1 MKKILSSIKEF
12 LIKHKLIVLIT
23 LGVILVIIA
32 LLVIFGKTSVNKV
45 KRVSKVLSNSYYKV
59 ECMNDDCDYI
69 IAYKGD
75 IVGKTKIKILDSK
88 GKKIASYNE
97 KLNINNMIIRNIIA
111 VNKNYIIFSKTD
123 AENNKSGGYSL
134 ARINGKEIYNTDY
147 KLAALNESLLTEKLD
162 ETYNIL
168 NKNGKVLYTN
178 VKDIKGYNDNKI
190 LSASIK
196 NENYILNE
204 KGETILNGY
213 SIVKGV
219 KDDEDNTLYL
229 ILQDSGKNAYYYYDI
244 NSNKIV
250 GDAFNSYTNGSNTG
264 ELIITKKNNTDYVK
278 YILKANGKATK
289 LSSVSSDDLKSI
301 DTEKYTIMYD
311 SYIIKEQTAVLVSS
325 KSENSFG
332 VYNLKTNKY
341 TKLFDGSA
349 SSLSKLLSN
358 EKELYVGINYNS
370 ENGNIMYIYDLVN
383 DKKVYEL
390 NSKDFSIQY
399 YTNYGDYNV
408 VKYSSSSSE
417 DYKNKYAV
425 YDKNNK
431 EIYRSDNQIVVVDKE
446 YVFGKEP
453 ISSQLILFS
462 AKKNKV
468 LNTEETLA
476 TKVSIGKSYF
486 YKFSDNEKTYL
497 YNYKGEK
504 LKTINIASVSFIY
517 SNDTIIYIYNNKVY
531 IVNPTDNRTTTY
543 KLKANE
549 RLNANDGELLAPYK
563 NTLYIN
569 NPVNNYSKVV
579 NVNGLTLRKMRKSTI
594 ESVNYNKKTK
604 NVIIVTKKVKKNNN
618 LYGLYIGK

>member
-1 MKKILSSIKEF
+1 MKKILSSIKDF

-23 LGVILVIIA
+23 LGVILVLVA
-32 LLVIFGKTSVNKV
+32 LLVIFTRTSVNKV

-59 ECMNDDCDYI
+59 ECMNDECDYI

-75 IVGKTKIKILDSK
+75 IIGKTKIKILDSK
-88 GKKIASYNE
+88 GKKVAAYKE
-97 KLNINNMIIRNIIA
+97 KFNINNMIIRNIDA
-111 VNKNYIIFSKTD
+111 VNRNYIIFSRTD
-123 AENNKSGGYSL
+123 AENNKSAGYAL
-134 ARINGKEIYNTDY
+134 AKTNGKEIYNTEN
-147 KLAALNESLLTEKLD
+147 KLVALNEQLLTERLD

-178 VKDIKGYNDNKI
+178 VKDVKGYADNKI

-196 NENYILNE
+196 NEDYILNE

-229 ILQDSGKNAYYYYDI
+229 VLQDSGKNAYYYYDI
-244 NSNKIV
+244 KDNKVV

-264 ELIITKKNNTDYVK
+264 ELIITKKNNNDYIK
-278 YILKANGKATK
+278 YILKANGKTTK
-289 LSSVSSDDLKSI
+289 LSSVSLDDLKSV
-301 DTEKYTIMYD
+301 DTNKYTVIMD
-311 SYIIKEQTAVLVSS
+311 SYIIKEQTAVLAANKVD
-325 KSENSFG
+325 NSFG

-341 TKLFDGSA
+341 TKLFDGSV
-349 SSLSKLLSN
+349 SSLNKLLSN

-370 ENGNIMYIYDLVN
+370 ENGNVMYIYDLVN

-408 VKYSSSSSE
+408 VRYSSSSSE
-417 DYKNKYAV
+417 DYKSKYAV

-431 EIYRSDNQIVVVDKE
+431 EIYRSDNQIVIVDKE

-453 ISSQLILFS
+453 LSSQLILFS

-476 TKVSIGKSYF
+476 SKVSIGTSYF
-486 YKFSDNEKTYL
+486 YKFSDAEKTYL

-504 LKTINIASVSFIY
+504 LKTINMTNVSFIY

-531 IVNPTDNRTTTY
+531 IVNPADNRTTTY
-543 KLKANE
+543 KLKVNE
-549 RLNANDGELLAPYK
+549 RLNANDGDLLAPYK

-579 NVNGLTLRKMRKSTI
+579 NVNGFTLRKMRKSTI
-594 ESVNYNKKTK
+594 ESVNYNKKSK

-618 LYGLYIGK
+618 FYGLYIGK